1 MRPLLPIGLATWM
14 LLIASA
20 ATAADPLQRLFT
32 TPPERAALDRLRAE
46 GVDETNSIHQAE
58 EKTAPAKRLK
68 VNGYVLRRDGKNVV
82 WVNNHSTLKE
92 DPSLADVTVDSGRID
107 KQRVPVHLPEGKVY
121 LKPGQ
126 VYARG
131 VGTVTESYL
140 VKDAPA
146 VTVPDAG
153 NQDKSEASDAAE

>member
-1 MRPLLPIGLATWM
+1 MKSLLPIGLVTWM
-14 LLIASA
+14 LLSASA
-20 ATAADPLQRLFT
+20 TTAADPLQRLFT
-32 TPPERAALDRLRAE
+32 TPPERAALDRLRE
-46 GVDETNSIHQAE
+46 QGVDEDNSIHQAE

-68 VNGYVLRRDGKNVV
+68 MNGYVLRQDGRNVV

-107 KQRVPVHLPEGKVY
+107 KQRVPVQLPEGQVY

-140 VKDAPA
+140 VKEAPA
-146 VTVPDAG
+146 AAGPDAG
-153 NQDKSEASDAAE
+153 NPDKSEAGDAAE